1 MMIRSLC
8 KIPQKIA
15 SQMAVDVLSRNMS
28 TQPLRK
34 MEDYFQGKKIIVTGS
49 CAGQSRGIFSLRI
62 LTRKTLIFF
71 KKPREKC
78 FG

>member
-15 SQMAVDVLSRNMS
+15 SQMAVDVLSRSMS
-28 TQPLRK
+28 TQQPLRK

-49 CAGQSRGIFSLRI
+49 CAGQPQEIF
-62 LTRKTLIFF
+62 
-71 KKPREKC
+71 
-78 FG
+78 